1 MYETETM
8 VSENDEPIE
17 YLISD
22 QVLIRSEQ
30 DALDTMGNSG
40 AQSLVL
46 HAHNFESD
54 FFDLSTRKL
63 GDILQKFTNY
73 RVRLG
78 VIGDFSKYPSA
89 PLRDFIREFNRHG
102 EYLFVGSMDE
112 IRRVWKITEG

>member
-1 MYETETM
+1 M
-8 VSENDEPIE
+8 VSKTGEAFE

-22 QVLIRSEQ
+22 QILIRSEQ
-30 DALDTMGNSG
+30 DALDIMGNSG
-40 AQSLVL
+40 AQSIVL
-46 HAHNFESD
+46 HDHNFESD

-89 PLRDFIREFNRHG
+89 PLKDFIRESNRHG

-112 IRRVWKITEG
+112 IRRAWKITEG